1 MIRAAAGIVL
11 SLALLLAAL
20 FGLSR
25 ELVGPWAVVGTSMR
39 PTLEA
44 GDRLLVD
51 RWSYR
56 QRSPRPG
63 ELVVLLDERGVPIV
77 KRAVRIDEAR
87 DGLRLWV
94 EGDNRAASD
103 DSRRFGALPLERVR
117 GRVVFRYWPPS
128 RLGGIE
134 PAPPGR

>member
-1 MIRAAAGIVL
+1 VIRPAAGIVL

-20 FGLSR
+20 FGVTR
-25 ELVGPWAVVGTSMR
+25 QLVGPWAVAGSSMR

-56 QRSPRPG
+56 QRDPRPG
-63 ELVVLLDERGVPIV
+63 ELVVLLDARGLPIV
-77 KRAVRIDEAR
+77 KRAVRIEAGH
-87 DGLRLWV
+87 DGARLWV

-128 RLGGIE
+128 RLGAIE